1 MANLSNI
8 NNKFL
13 VTTGGNVG
21 IGVTG
26 PTAKLDIGGNTA
38 GSLQAIF
45 GRGNSDSNFTVRYTN
60 GITGTNDTVQGTIGL
75 DYANGYW
82 ADMAAVKFI
91 RDSTAGELAFYT
103 SATATSGVERM
114 RIDSS
119 GNVGIGVTPESWG
132 TGGNTEAIQIS
143 TMTSLSEAFDGTQL
157 ASNFYFD
164 GTNDKYIQSDFATS
178 YLQIDGSHRWRYA
191 ASGTANANITW
202 SEAMRID
209 TSGNV
214 GINDTIGYGKLAIKT
229 SGTFTTDSND
239 LDFSG
244 VNIVMKTT
252 NTATNAV
259 GSGIVWLK
267 GAHDTRKVAAITNYT
282 YGDTD
287 QSGLNFY
294 VQQTSSGSS
303 ATLSEAMRINNSG
316 NVGIGET
323 NPTKKID
330 VYQSSTNFGAA
341 DFRHVNGNRILINPS
356 YNYYDAY
363 NHIFRG
369 LNGTDTHLTINNLGN
384 VGIGT
389 TSPQRLL
396 HLRSTNEATGIFLER
411 SANYGF
417 VQYNQVVGSVETYHL
432 GFVNNNT
439 FSSDILVANESG
451 NVGIGTDSPQTKLE
465 VNGGLVKIVENS
477 NTAFYGGDYVRVF
490 GTQSYGFRN
499 SAGSAIA
506 QISLTGNSYFNGGN
520 VGIGITSPSQKLQ
533 VDGGAF
539 GFNQGYQ
546 QQVAQHKMGC

>member
-119 GNVGIGVTPESWG
+119 GNVGIGTTSPNTKLVIGT
-132 TGGNTEAIQIS
+132 TGGTQNIEIS
-143 TMTSLSEAFDGTQL
+143 NS
-157 ASNFYFD
+157 
-164 GTNDKYIQSDFATS
+164 YIQSFNRS
-178 YLQIDGSHRWRYA
+178 GSP
-191 ASGTANANITW
+191 
-202 SEAMRID
+202 
-209 TSGNV
+209 
-214 GINDTIGYGKLAIKT
+214 GYQT
-229 SGTFTTDSND
+229 
-239 LDFSG
+239 
-244 VNIVMKTT
+244 
-252 NTATNAV
+252 
-259 GSGIVWLK
+259 
-267 GAHDTRKVAAITNYT
+267 
-282 YGDTD
+282 
-287 QSGLNFY
+287 LNFY
-294 VQQTSSGSS
+294 ASSY
-303 ATLSEAMRINNSG
+303 TF
-316 NVGIGET
+316 NV
-323 NPTKKID
+323 
-330 VYQSSTNFGAA
+330 
-341 DFRHVNGNRILINPS
+341 
-356 YNYYDAY
+356 
-363 NHIFRG
+363 
-369 LNGTDTHLTINNLGN
+369 GN

-539 GFNQGYQ
+539 GFNQGIP
-546 QQVAQHKMGC
+546 ATSGATKMGC